1 LGRTNLQKKDKTE
14 VKSTS
19 VFDIKNAVDLLD
31 QARQSVINYSE
42 YRDTSSEKIYLVS
55 LVDSI
60 EKLRKDVT
68 EPVIRK
74 LAVVSQK

>member
-1 LGRTNLQKKDKTE
+1 MQKKDKTE